1 MLVNVTMTSNDVD
14 SYQKNQMM
22 MIVIMPSYDAH
33 CYNDISRW

>member
-22 MIVIMPSYDAH
+22 GTVIMTSDDDD
-33 CYNDISRW
+33 CYNAII